1 MGQEN
6 IIMNIHISGLDLG
19 NKENYK
25 CQTDILNKLFPDTDK
40 EKTTSDYVIK
50 YCKKPKWNAFIYSD
64 KNTNNFSLIN
74 KTIQQE
80 INKFKNI
87 EDKNKKMENIEKEG
101 SKNQMIIH
109 FVSQN
114 NSDNLLLEE
123 FNKPKS
129 RRSLNE
135 NFPLILF
142 LFKDIDRK
150 NKDYCHSFFD
160 YTYIKCINLKNI
172 YSEIFEEKENKA
184 SKEDLI
190 ATYLK
195 KILYNEYDSYFT
207 QRGHIIIDEI
217 DPLSNTPKIG
227 IYLPIILVGS
237 PGCRKSTFINIVNG
251 GRISRASSSQLP
263 VTSKSAYYDVK
274 IPGNENDAF
283 KIDNNALR
291 QEAYIRFIDTPGF
304 DLEKDIDITRNNI
317 EKIYSDF
324 KEGKI
329 RIPVILYFINPVGR
343 NSTKDE
349 KKENKKV
356 KILEAL
362 KKYKS
367 KIIFVVTHLDK
378 NQIWDNQNSFI
389 QSLSDNNLE
398 DLVEED
404 ESNIIQ
410 CQLVGNNAYGV
421 KEIFKKIYD
430 YTNFIEDDN
439 HKQTS
444 ELYVQS
450 LIEDIKKKFTFDEKL
465 KFIKEKTNLFN
476 EFQSKK
482 DIMEC
487 ADKKYRRL
495 LISMTTCA
503 FLAGLIPLPFSDI
516 PIVLGI
522 IAQSIIYIGK
532 FYGYIWKNI
541 SRQDLLSIYQGKL
554 YENNDDVRHE
564 TFFQLGDFFKVIKDM
579 IKNSKVLLFLLNVDD
594 ILKYIP
600 GVGTSFGM
608 LIGSTLDAG
617 LAFSF
622 CKNAKKY
629 FESKCNK
636 DDGTLFFCTRCS
648 EYEVIFRKFKQ
659 FEKYE
664 LIYPG

>member
-87 EDKNKKMENIEKEG
+87 EVKNKKMENIEKEG

-172 YSEIFEEKENKA
+172 YSEILEEKENKA
-184 SKEDLI
+184 TKEDLI

-237 PGCRKSTFINIVNG
+237 PGCGKSTFINIVNG

-274 IPGNENDAF
+274 IPGNENDEF

-450 LIEDIKKKFTFDEKL
+450 LIEDIKK
-465 KFIKEKTNLFN
+465 N
-476 EFQSKK
+476 
-482 DIMEC
+482 
-487 ADKKYRRL
+487 AL
-495 LISMTTCA
+495 LM
-503 FLAGLIPLPFSDI
+503 
-516 PIVLGI
+516 
-522 IAQSIIYIGK
+522 
-532 FYGYIWKNI
+532 
-541 SRQDLLSIYQGKL
+541 R
-554 YENNDDVRHE
+554 
-564 TFFQLGDFFKVIKDM
+564 
-579 IKNSKVLLFLLNVDD
+579 NSN
-594 ILKYIP
+594 
-600 GVGTSFGM
+600 S
-608 LIGSTLDAG
+608 
-617 LAFSF
+617 
-622 CKNAKKY
+622 
-629 FESKCNK
+629 
-636 DDGTLFFCTRCS
+636 
-648 EYEVIFRKFKQ
+648 
-659 FEKYE
+659 
-664 LIYPG
+664 